1 MKKVANILLTF
12 DDLVKE
18 MVLTTAVLLLFAA
31 WVAAIMPATMYR
43 TDTGEIR
50 SKIGSW
56 DRFVLPA
63 EEYMAVYVGVDTN
76 GAVTYSQP
84 INASH

>member
-1 MKKVANILLTF
+1 MQKVANILLT
-12 DDLVKE
+12 
-18 MVLTTAVLLLFAA
+18 MVLTTAVVLLVSVC
-31 WVAAIMPATMYR
+31 VAAIMPATMYR

>member
-1 MKKVANILLTF
+1 MHEVTSILLTI
-12 DDLVKE
+12 
-18 MVLTTAVLLLFAA
+18 VLATAVVILVAA
-31 WVAAIMPATMYR
+31 STAAIMPATIYR

>member
-1 MKKVANILLTF
+1 MQKVANIITMALA
-12 DDLVKE
+12 
-18 MVLTTAVLLLFAA
+18 TAIVLLVTVI
-31 WVAAIMPATMYR
+31 VAAIMPATIYR

-56 DRFVLPA
+56 DRFILPA

-76 GAVTYSQP
+76 GAVTYSHP
-84 INASH
+84 INASHQNKDDEG